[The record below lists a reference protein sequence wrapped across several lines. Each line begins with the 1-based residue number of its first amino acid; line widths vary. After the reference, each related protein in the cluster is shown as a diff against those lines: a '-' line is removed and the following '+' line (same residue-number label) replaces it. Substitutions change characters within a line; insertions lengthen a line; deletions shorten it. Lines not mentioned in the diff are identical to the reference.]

1 MTSNRPYLIRALYEW
16 ILDNAM
22 TPHILVNARVE
33 GVDVPPQHVHD
44 GRMRRAAV
52 GLNHYAHVRIGRH
65 GGGHRATPA
74 RRATHTSD
82 STNGVNSLTVTGA
95 SHFAMAPC
103 MSPR

>member
-44 GRMRRAAV
+44 GRIVLNVSPSAVHGLAMGNDQSQRACAHQQRQCAQLLRQV
-52 GLNHYAHVRIGRH
+52 GLCAGRCILVRQ
-65 GGGHRATPA
+65 A
-74 RRATHTSD
+74 SD
-82 STNGVNSLTVTGA
+82 S
-95 SHFAMAPC
+95 
-103 MSPR
+103 